1 MGLVGQVAGVV
12 AGLCAYRERVLVGID
27 GPDAAGK
34 TTLADSLARRLRNTL
49 PAGTGVLRASIDGF
63 HRPREQ
69 RLARGELSAEGCYHD
84 TFDHPAL
91 LEHCLLPFARGA
103 AAIGTARHDH
113 RADADR
119 PESTAVP
126 ARAVLVFDGVFLL
139 REQLRACWTLTV
151 HLRVSPAETLRRA
164 LVRDRALFGS
174 EAAVRRRYEARY
186 LPAQQLYRDDADPE
200 AAADVLIDNE
210 RPDVPVLLRLP
221 APPAHSHR

>member
-1 MGLVGQVAGVV
+1 MGQVAGVV

-34 TTLADSLARRLRNTL
+34 TTLADSLARRLRDTL
-49 PAGTGVLRASIDGF
+49 PTGTGVLRASIDGF

-69 RLARGELSAEGCYHD
+69 RLAQGELSAEGCYHD

-91 LEHCLLPFARGA
+91 LQHCLLPFARGA
-103 AAIGTARHDH
+103 SAIGTARRDH

-139 REQLRACWTLTV
+139 RQQLRACWTLTV

-164 LVRDRALFGS
+164 LVRDLALFGS
-174 EAAVRRRYEARY
+174 EEAVRRRYEGRY

-200 AAADVLIDNE
+200 GAADVLVDNE
-210 RPDVPVLLRLP
+210 RPDVPVLLRLSV
-221 APPAHSHR
+221 PPAHSHR